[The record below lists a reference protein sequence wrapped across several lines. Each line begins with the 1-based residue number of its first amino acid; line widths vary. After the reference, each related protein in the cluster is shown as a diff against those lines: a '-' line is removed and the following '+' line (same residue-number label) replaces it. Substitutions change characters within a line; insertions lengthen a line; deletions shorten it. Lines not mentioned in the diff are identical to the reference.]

1 MKSIPTQ
8 KEYSGLLLV
17 FHRFVFILF
26 FTLFYKTNRER
37 SVMFYFIIIIIVVVV
52 IVAIIIIIIIIVIII
67 IIIALIIIIIIIITI
82 TITIILLLYL
92 SHVFFINMHHV
103 YSPPPFFLLY
113 ILPFFSVFYMFL
125 AHLRSSF

>member
-37 SVMFYFIIIIIVVVV
+37 SVMFYFIITVIVVVV
-52 IVAIIIIIIIIVIII
+52 IVTIIIIIVIII
-67 IIIALIIIIIIIITI
+67 IIIALIIIIIIIIIITI

>member
-1 MKSIPTQ
+1 
-8 KEYSGLLLV
+8 
-17 FHRFVFILF
+17 
-26 FTLFYKTNRER
+26 
-37 SVMFYFIIIIIVVVV
+37 MFYFIIIIVVVVV
-52 IVAIIIIIIIIVIII
+52 IVTIIIIIVI

-125 AHLRSSF
+125 AHLRSSFWVSSHI